1 MNEKE
6 QYINF
11 DEYIRQGELEGAT
24 QFDRPDKLPHKL
36 PHKYPHKFACKYL
49 EFSQ

>member
-1 MNEKE
+1 M
-6 QYINF
+6 
-11 DEYIRQGELEGAT
+11 EGAT
-24 QFDRPDKLPHKL
+24 QFDRPDKLPHKY